1 MSLIHAAAVLD
12 ADAPDYVVQLQAGT
26 HALTGDEAPR
36 EGGQDRGPAPY
47 EFVLAGLAQCTAA
60 TLRMY
65 MQRKSW
71 PAARIDVRTELHA
84 DREGLQYVRRV
95 VTLDGPLDGPLDDAQ
110 RQRLAEIC
118 EKTPVTQFIKR
129 GTRIETTLN

>member
-36 EGGQDRGPAPY
+36 EGRDRGPAPY

-65 MQRKSW
+65 MQRKTW
-71 PAARIDVRTELHA
+71 PATRIDVRTELHA
-84 DREGLQYVRRV
+84 DRDGTQYVRRV
-95 VTLDGPLDGPLDDAQ
+95 VTLDA
-110 RQRLAEIC
+110 RSM
-118 EKTPVTQFIKR
+118 KR
-129 GTRIETTLN
+129 NASAWPKSASRSRSSSSAARGSTRR

>member
-1 MSLIHAAAVLD
+1 MSLIHAAATLA

-26 HALTGDEAPR
+26 HAMTGDEAPR
-36 EGGQDRGPAPY
+36 EGGQGVGPAPF
-47 EFVLAGLAQCTAA
+47 ELVLAGLAQCTAA

-65 MQRKSW
+65 MQRKTW

-84 DREGLQYVRRV
+84 DREGQQYVRRV
-95 VTLDGPLDGPLDDAQ
+95 VTLDGPLDDAQ
-110 RQRLAEIC
+110 RTRLAEIC
-118 EKTPVTQFIKR
+118 EKTPVTQFVKR

>member
-1 MSLIHAAAVLD
+1 MSLIHATATLE

-36 EGGQDRGPAPY
+36 EGGGNRGPAPY

-65 MQRKSW
+65 MQRKQW
-71 PAARIDVRTELHA
+71 PAVRIGVRTELHA
-84 DREGLQYVRRV
+84 DREGQQYVRRV
-95 VTLDGPLDGPLDDAQ
+95 VTLDGPLDDAQ
-110 RQRLAEIC
+110 RRRAAEIC
-118 EKTPVTQFIKR
+118 EKTPVTLFIKR

>member
-1 MSLIHAAAVLD
+1 MPSIHATAVLD
-12 ADAPDYVVQLQAGT
+12 ADAPDYVVRLQAGS
-26 HALTGDEAPR
+26 HSLTGDEAER
-36 EGGQDRGPAPY
+36 EGGHDAGPAPY

-71 PAARIDVRTELHA
+71 PAVRIDVRTELHA

-95 VTLDGPLDGPLDDAQ
+95 VTLDGALDDAQ
-110 RQRLAEIC
+110 RARLAEIC
-118 EKTPVTQFIKR
+118 EKTPVTLFIKR
-129 GTRIETTLN
+129 GTRIETTLA

>member
-1 MSLIHAAAVLD
+1 MPSIHATAVLD
-12 ADAPDYVVQLQAGT
+12 ADAPDYVVRLQAGS
-26 HALTGDEAPR
+26 HSLTGDEAER
-36 EGGQDRGPAPY
+36 EGGHDAGPAPY

-71 PAARIDVRTELHA
+71 PAVRIDVRTELHA

-95 VTLDGPLDGPLDDAQ
+95 VTLDGALDDA
-110 RQRLAEIC
+110 RRARLAEIC
-118 EKTPVTQFIKR
+118 EKTPVTLFIKR
-129 GTRIETTLN
+129 GTRIETTLA